1 MMSVSTKINQL
12 ISLREK
18 IAKDLGFYV
27 DFDLANSSWSYSK
40 KAGQIKRCKMDYIVS
55 KQVIEESIFC
65 IIMKGGILIC
75 SGNVF
80 IYS

>member
-1 MMSVSTKINQL
+1 MSVSTKINQL

-27 DFDLANSSWSYSK
+27 NFDLANSSWSYSK
-40 KAGQIKRCKMDYIVS
+40 KAGQIKKVQNGLYSVKTGDRGVYILHNNEGEGFSSAPVM
-55 KQVIEESIFC
+55 F
-65 IIMKGGILIC
+65 
-75 SGNVF
+75 F

>member
-27 DFDLANSSWSYSK
+27 NFDLANSSWSYSK
-40 KAGQIKRCKMDYIVS
+40 KLVKSKRYKMDYIVS
-55 KQVIEESIFC
+55 KQVIEESIFFT
-65 IIMKGGILIC
+65 IMKERDSHLLR
-75 SGNVF
+75 
-80 IYS
+80 